1 MVDKLSP
8 TQKVF
13 SYAMLALLALAILFP
28 IYFMI
33 TVSLKTPKDIYRTH
47 PGHPVPVLFQK
58 SVTQFVTSRPVAAA
72 MGFAIDFD
80 DQ

>member
-1 MVDKLSP
+1 MRSMVVGERGKGDDRGDDRI
-8 TQKVF
+8 Q
-13 SYAMLALLALAILFP
+13 I
-28 IYFMI
+28 
-33 TVSLKTPKDIYRTH
+33 PKDIYRTH